1 MPNRRASILNLLT
14 NLGVNDM
21 TLTAK
26 TIFPRSAFV
35 GFDTMIDDMD
45 RITRHSNDTFPP
57 HNILKTG
64 EDQYLIELAVAGF
77 SEEELEIEVKNRT
90 LTIRGRHKDTGREYI
105 HKGISQKRFERQF
118 RLSEYVE
125 VMGAD
130 FSQGLLAVILE
141 VVVPESQKP
150 RQIAINGT
158 QKLSPQILNEEKIN
172 VSDKGIHG

>member
-1 MPNRRASILNLLT
+1 
-14 NLGVNDM
+14 M

-77 SEEELEIEVKNRT
+77 SEEELEIDGIEWTCMHLENEPGVT
-90 LTIRGRHKDTGREYI
+90 PIRC
-105 HKGISQKRFERQF
+105 SSLF
-118 RLSEYVE
+118 L
-125 VMGAD
+125 
-130 FSQGLLAVILE
+130 
-141 VVVPESQKP
+141 
-150 RQIAINGT
+150 
-158 QKLSPQILNEEKIN
+158 
-172 VSDKGIHG
+172 